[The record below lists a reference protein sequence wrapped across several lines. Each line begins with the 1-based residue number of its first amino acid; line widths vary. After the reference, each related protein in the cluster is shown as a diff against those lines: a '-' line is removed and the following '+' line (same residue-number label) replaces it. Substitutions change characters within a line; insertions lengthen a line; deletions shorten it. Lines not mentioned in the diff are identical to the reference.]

1 MKLQVTGSRNAWTYA
16 VLSDDGRAVWTVGPF
31 PSKEIAEELGFQTLK
46 KEEESARRKRNQ

>member
-46 KEEESARRKRNQ
+46 KEEEAQRKRDQ